1 MPSGLQD
8 LLKIIDMGYEAEQR
22 REDRQVQTT
31 LSLLESSARRM
42 QQKEAMALRS
52 EKYAFEKGA
61 KLLEVAQGANDMT
74 MTKLSNSMF
83 SDFGGGSFDP
93 TDVDSKTGTGYYK
106 ARLVAAGMNV
116 NMKASNQTELDK
128 YGVEIYNAIIGY
140 ATQPEA
146 YRDKMLDL
154 GEGILEMDYTQRNDD
169 GSPKAGSKLE
179 ALVKMGVVK
188 DGTFKG
194 LQAIPVA
201 RANERD
207 ISREV
212 LEFSTGDFEIQSP
225 IGIRTYEDVFAA
237 KIADQFEQEDVFN
250 SLNQIEFASLL
261 ESMGR
266 DPDRAKKMAS
276 LHSKEGVSGVNAFLA
291 KGSMGRSPSAK
302 AADVKVGEKRY
313 DPVEGVV
320 YEIISVPDNTAE
332 GKYLIRDVD
341 TNEEIRVP
349 SYIAGQLELRVP

>member
-8 LLKIIDMGYEAEQR
+8 LLKIIDMGYEAAQR
-22 REDRQVQTT
+22 TEDRQVQTT
-31 LSLLESSARRM
+31 LALLESSARRK

-61 KLLEVAQGANDMT
+61 KLLEVAHDANEMT

-207 ISREV
+207 IAREV

-237 KIADQFEQEDVFN
+237 KIADQFEQEDVFD

-341 TNEEIRVP
+341 TNKEIRVP

>member
-22 REDRQVQTT
+22 SEDRQVQTT
-31 LSLLESSARRM
+31 LALLESSARRM

-61 KLLEVAQGANDMT
+61 KLLEVAHDANEMT

-106 ARLVAAGMNV
+106 ELLKAAGMNV
-116 NMKASNQTELDK
+116 NKNETELDK

-207 ISREV
+207 IAREV

-237 KIADQFEQEDVFN
+237 KIADQFEQEDVFD

-341 TNEEIRVP
+341 TNKEIRVP